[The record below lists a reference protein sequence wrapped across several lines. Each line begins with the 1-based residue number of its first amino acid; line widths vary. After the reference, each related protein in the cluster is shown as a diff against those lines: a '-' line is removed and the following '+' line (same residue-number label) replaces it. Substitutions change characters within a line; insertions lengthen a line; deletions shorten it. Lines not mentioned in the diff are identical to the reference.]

1 MSSIYDNNLQNSYV
15 EGMLKTL
22 QAQMDELN
30 VENFYTK
37 TATDIL
43 LELKV
48 DKDFSEV
55 TNKITPIDDDYLL
68 INDSEDEGKL
78 KKVKKSSLGGGGGGG
93 AYEVVTTGTVTNG
106 TLEQVIVDSTLL
118 TNGEYTLILSNIN
131 LNYPGTTIAFK
142 RTDGIVEHATKI
154 LRAGSS
160 PLTTHPFS
168 KDGMFIFNETHG
180 GTSKSNNRIEM
191 SIGTNFAVMQ
201 SSWFEESIYSSAR
214 YMQQTVLVNNSDRRN
229 LIVNRAFTGSYD
241 YKLVRLN

>member
-1 MSSIYDNNLQNSYV
+1 MSSIYDKNLQNSYV

-30 VENFYTK
+30 LENFYTK

-55 TNKITPIDDDYLL
+55 TIKNTPIDDDFLL

-78 KKVKKSSLGGGGGGG
+78 KKVKKSSLGGGGGG

-106 TLEQVIVDSTLL
+106 TLEQVIVDRTLL
-118 TNGEYTLILSNIN
+118 TNGEYTLFLSNIDLDDN
-131 LNYPGTTIAFK
+131 TIALALK
-142 RTDGIVEHATKI
+142 NPNGSVEQVTKI
-154 LRAGSS
+154 FCANANPNTISENR
-160 PLTTHPFS
+160 
-168 KDGMFIFNETHG
+168 GMVISTDYYTFWHQP
-180 GTSKSNNRIEM
+180 NNRIEM

-201 SSWFEESIYSSAR
+201 SSWFSQDTGEGTR
-214 YMQQTVLVNNSDRRN
+214 YMQQTKLVRSSYRRS
-229 LIVNRAFTGSYD
+229 LIVNAAFTGSFD